1 MQSEC
6 GLPLGWETVGDQTKS
21 SSPCPTSSLLLFTVA
36 WQPEDYL
43 MSGCVCASL
52 VTLRRFQ
59 QASLQRVRARMD
71 GAAMADWRSHTA
83 RQHCYSCFSLL
94 KPDNCGLDLNKFQNS
109 LAVLEILLAMALLYI
124 CIHSL
129 IQQELV
135 FLQLFSD
142 SKTEPAAAINPRL
155 IPDFTGE
162 SQVHT
167 DHTSQWKI
175 LQIRT

>member
-1 MQSEC
+1 MQSER

-21 SSPCPTSSLLLFTVA
+21 SSPRPTSSLLLFTVA
-36 WQPEDYL
+36 WQPEDP
-43 MSGCVCASL
+43 SL
-52 VTLRRFQ
+52 VTLRPFQ
-59 QASLQRVRARMD
+59 RASLQRVRARMD

-83 RQHCYSCFSLL
+83 RQHCYSWFSLL

-135 FLQLFSD
+135 FLQLFTN

-162 SQVHT
+162 SQVQT